1 MTPKKKPA
9 AIYGGR
15 LNYNAAVA
23 ARYSARID
31 TLVSQMV
38 SQTRRELMKLFKGNP
53 AKSAIG
59 QSYGQPG
66 ITTDADISSQ
76 ARIVTNDLKNRFQQL
91 FNRKSKGLAEQMIG
105 QANKASANAT
115 QTSLKEM
122 SAGLTINKTAIDKSM
137 KTIIKAS
144 VAENVQLIRSIP
156 EQYFTRVQGAV
167 MRSITTGNGLQD
179 LVPAVQKYDGIT
191 HRRAKLIAEDQTR
204 KVYSNLNFERMAKVG
219 VKKFEWVHSGGG
231 AEPRPLHLELNGQVF
246 SMDDLPVIDEKTG
259 ERGIPGQL
267 INCKCVAKP
276 VITFD
281 DAEE

>member
-1 MTPKKKPA
+1 MTPKKKPS

-31 TLVSQMV
+31 VLVSQMV
-38 SQTRRELMKLFKGNP
+38 SQTRRELMRLFKGNP

-76 ARIVTNDLKNRFQQL
+76 ARILTNDLKNRFQQL
-91 FNRKSKGLAEQMIG
+91 FNRKSKGLADQMIG
-105 QANKASANAT
+105 QANKASAVAT
-115 QTSLKEM
+115 QMSLKEM
-122 SAGLTINKTAIDKSM
+122 SAGLTISKTAIDKSM

-144 VAENVQLIRSIP
+144 VAENVGLIRSIP
-156 EQYFTRVQGAV
+156 EQYFTQVQGAV

-179 LVPAVQKYDGIT
+179 LVPAIQKYDGIT
-191 HRRAKLIAEDQTR
+191 HRRAQLIAQDQTR

-231 AEPRPLHLELNGQVF
+231 AEPRPLHLELNGQIF
-246 SMDDLPVIDEKTG
+246 SMDKLPVIDEKSG
-259 ERGIPGQL
+259 ETGIPGQL
-267 INCKCVAKP
+267 INCRCVARP
-276 VITFD
+276 VITF
-281 DAEE
+281 EEDE